1 MRFFLPDIQDAAEAE
16 RLFLSMRQA
25 AQQATRRVPT
35 GRRVFAIQ
43 YWVGGKQ
50 FDAEVGKPLVQ
61 LGLRHDHNGE
71 VVMGILETQD
81 PDSFLVFTASRGFRK
96 GEPIIVAQEDSFGT
110 VDFDS

>member
-1 MRFFLPDIQDAAEAE
+1 MRFFLPGIQDTTEAE
-16 RLFLSMRQA
+16 RLLQSMRQA

-35 GRRVFAIQ
+35 GRRIFAIQ

-61 LGLRHDHNGE
+61 LGLRHDQEGE
-71 VVMGILETQD
+71 TVIAILETRD
-81 PDSFLVFTASRGFRK
+81 PDSFLVFTTSKGFRK

-110 VDFDS
+110 VDFDA